1 MLLSHFKTENALDS
15 PRINVQ
21 NLRPQIYQSTCFHSI
36 KRLEQALIGS
46 DGRDLFASALL
57 AVLRAVQSL
66 KIEADDLQSS
76 NGA

>member
-1 MLLSHFKTENALDS
+1 MLLILHASTFKIYD
-15 PRINVQ
+15 
-21 NLRPQIYQSTCFHSI
+21 LRYQSTCFHSI